1 MFGKNQMG
9 AGHGLPLRVM
19 NEIASHELISFNS
32 LTLHYE
38 IGHFR
43 DVQRF
48 AVRGDDDQCREAED
62 AELSR
67 QRFVGAHQDLI
78 VGDRIVLLRP
88 LADFFEA
95 RATDLDPQYDHAP
108 FALFALGRTAGWI
121 AHALEQYER
130 DRLIRPRARYTAAS

>member
-1 MFGKNQMG
+1 MFGRNQMG

-48 AVRGDDDQCREAED
+48 GCS
-62 AELSR
+62 LR
-67 QRFVGAHQDLI
+67 QRAAQRRFASGSNLSPPSM
-78 VGDRIVLLRP
+78 DRIK
-88 LADFFEA
+88 ACSSATFAGNFFA
-95 RATDLDPQYDHAP
+95 RLVCS
-108 FALFALGRTAGWI
+108 
-121 AHALEQYER
+121 
-130 DRLIRPRARYTAAS
+130 PRSVSRS